1 MKFKPTGKMLAYL
14 GVVCGGLSFG
24 GVFAHNY
31 SQIRKE
37 YQFELTQRLGVH
49 QENVERLERYCARRD
64 ALFCFDAVSARTAW
78 DSSFSRAEVERL
90 EKGCAIADQRACRVR
105 DSLRR
110 AGESD
115 SIWFQGGQN
124 IDNPLGGD
132 AAWPRIRFLEQPV
145 TYRQWLDYS
154 YAALVHSGQRDTDVV
169 CAVSSELEGALVC
182 LTYGNTSANLA
193 LGRIAYVV
201 EQGGRVR
208 TPEEHRSALLLRFWQ
223 GYNLLRRDFDSVSSK
238 IESESEIYPEEQRM
252 WKFLRGHDWQYL
264 LTFNA
269 FSVIAGL
276 PSHEF
281 LHAVYF
287 SSQDYRN
294 SVTNAV
300 AAHRW
305 KMLPLRFFTESLYKT
320 DNDYVILNEM
330 QAYALQSEPLYDRA
344 EWKAATDIL
353 RESAFKFMEQN
364 TLLKSILT
372 ER

>member
-1 MKFKPTGKMLAYL
+1 MGFKLTGKVLSYL
-14 GVVCGGLSFG
+14 GFVCGGLACG

-37 YQFELTQRLGVH
+37 YQFELTQRLSVH

-64 ALFCFDAVSARTAW
+64 AQLCFDAVSARTAW
-78 DSSFSRAEVERL
+78 DSAFSPAEVERL
-90 EKGCAIADQRACRVR
+90 EKGCASADQRACRVR
-105 DSLRR
+105 DSLKRV
-110 AGESD
+110 GESD
-115 SIWFQGGQN
+115 SIWFQGDQN
-124 IDNPLGGD
+124 TESLQGGD
-132 AAWPRIRFLEQPV
+132 AAWPRIRFLDRPV
-145 TYRQWLDYS
+145 SYRQWLDYS
-154 YAALVHSGQRDTDVV
+154 YATLVHSGQRDTDVV
-169 CAVSSELEGALVC
+169 CAASSELEGALVC
-182 LTYGNTSANLA
+182 LTYGNTNANLA

-201 EQGGRVR
+201 EQGGRIR

-223 GYNLLRRDFDSVSSK
+223 GYNLLRKDFDSVSAK
-238 IESESEIYPEEQRM
+238 IESQSETYPEEQRM
-252 WKFLRGHDWQYL
+252 WKFLRGRDWQYL

-294 SVTNAV
+294 SVTNAI
-300 AAHRW
+300 AGHRW
-305 KMLPLRFFTESLYKT
+305 KMLPLRFFAESLYKT
-320 DNDYVILNEM
+320 DNEYVILNEM
-330 QAYALQSEPLYDRA
+330 QAYALQSEPLFERA
-344 EWKAATDIL
+344 PWNEASAVL
-353 RESAFKFMEQN
+353 RESAVKFMQQN